1 MTNAFY
7 YRNRSARIGKAS
19 AFTTINAP
27 LHNESM
33 ISTLPPLPLTEWKPT
48 CDTLHMWTQII
59 GKVRLALAPRVNH
72 WWEVPLYVSARGL
85 TTSAI
90 PHGNLVF
97 DCELDFVDH
106 QLLIRVSNGRL
117 GRVALQ
123 PRSVADFYRETM
135 ARLKECGVDV
145 DIWPVPVE
153 IDNPIPFAEDTEH
166 ASYDRDAVE
175 RFWRV
180 LMFSDR
186 VMNRFRASFI
196 GKCSPVH
203 FFWGSFDM
211 AVTRFSGRRAP
222 ENPTADVITREAYS
236 HEVSSCGWWPGGGAC
251 PGPAFYSYAAPQ
263 PEGFKTARVEP
274 AEAFYSDAFSE
285 FVLPYDDVRAAA
297 DPEASLL
304 QFCQSTYVAA
314 ADAGGWDRAALERDA
329 APGH

>member
-1 MTNAFY
+1 M
-7 YRNRSARIGKAS
+7 
-19 AFTTINAP
+19 IN
-27 LHNESM
+27 
-33 ISTLPPLPLTEWKPT
+33 TLPPLPLTEWKPT
-48 CDTLHMWTQII
+48 CDTLHMMTQII

-90 PHGNLVF
+90 PYGDLVL
-97 DCELDFVDH
+97 DCEFDFVDH
-106 QLLIRVSNGRL
+106 QLLIRVSNGRQA
-117 GRVALQ
+117 RVELK
-123 PRSVADFYRETM
+123 PRTVADFYRETM
-135 ARLKECGVDV
+135 GRLKECDVDV
-145 DIWPVPVE
+145 HIWPVPVE

-186 VMNRFRASFI
+186 VLNRFRASFI

-222 ENPTADVITREAYS
+222 ENPKADSMTREAYS

-263 PEGFKTARVEP
+263 PDGFKTAHVEP
-274 AEAFYSDAFSE
+274 AEAFYTDAFSE
-285 FVLPYDDVRAAA
+285 FVLPYDDVRASQ

-304 QFCQSTYVAA
+304 RFCQSTYVAA
-314 ADAGGWDRAALERDA
+314 ADAGKWDRAALERDV
-329 APGH
+329 PQGS